1 MDYTQEFI
9 YLSDSD
15 GENDMHDFP
24 VNIRAVKDV
33 DDNAWPLEDLSR
45 GEWQAATVAKC
56 TLPDG
61 TPLVLKLHT
70 EQGGMVLCFKLIAGT
85 DYYY

>member
-1 MDYTQEFI
+1 MDYSEEIIT
-9 YLSDSD
+9 LSDSD

-33 DDNAWPLEDLSR
+33 NEDAWKLEDLSL
-45 GEWQAATVAKC
+45 GAWQAATVARC

-61 TPLVLKLHT
+61 TPLELKLHT

>member
-1 MDYTQEFI
+1 MEYPEEIIT
-9 YLSDSD
+9 LSDSD
-15 GENDMHDFP
+15 GENDLLDFP
-24 VNIRAVKDV
+24 VNVRAVRDINNDEWK
-33 DDNAWPLEDLSR
+33 LEDLSL

-56 TLPDG
+56 TLSDG